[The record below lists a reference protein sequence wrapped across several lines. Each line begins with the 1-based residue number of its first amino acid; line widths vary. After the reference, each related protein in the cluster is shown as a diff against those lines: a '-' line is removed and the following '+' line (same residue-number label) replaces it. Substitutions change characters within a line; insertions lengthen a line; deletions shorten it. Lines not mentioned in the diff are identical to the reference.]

1 MKQYHRQAIRAG
13 LAAPEPAPRFL
24 AEILALAQTALARR
38 GFGEER
44 LLTPLWQRLEQKEN
58 PAQQARRIFAEHG
71 VERLIERSAIHP
83 V

>member
-1 MKQYHRQAIRAG
+1 MESRRATTISQ
-13 LAAPEPAPRFL
+13 LRLRTKAARASL
-24 AEILALAQTALARR
+24 KGSAANAALARR

-58 PAQQARRIFAEHG
+58 PAQQARRIFAEQG